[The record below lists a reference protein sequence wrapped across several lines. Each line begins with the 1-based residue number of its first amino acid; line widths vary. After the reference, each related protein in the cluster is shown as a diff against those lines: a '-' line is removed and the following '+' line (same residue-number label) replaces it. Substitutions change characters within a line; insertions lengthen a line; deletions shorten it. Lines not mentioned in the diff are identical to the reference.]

1 MEMYQSILLAA
12 DGSDNSYRA
21 AQQTLNFIGEGTR
34 VTILNVVDPDDSKDE
49 VLHNRPGEGSTASR
63 KAKLSEIIAHYAENT
78 VSYYIKLDRGTPAQ
92 TVVDC
97 ANAGDYGVVVLGS
110 RGLNTLQEMVMG
122 SVSHKVAKRAH
133 APVMIVK

>member
-1 MEMYQSILLAA
+1 MYQSILLAA

-21 AQQTLNFIGEGTR
+21 AQQTLNFIREGTT

-49 VLHNRPGEGSTASR
+49 VLHGEGSTSSR
-63 KAKLSEIIAHYAENT
+63 KAKLSDIIALYDEND
-78 VSYYIKLDRGTPAQ
+78 VSYNIKFEHGTPAQ
-92 TVVDC
+92 TVVDF
-97 ANAGDYGVVVLGS
+97 ANEGSYDVVVLGS

-122 SVSHKVAKRAH
+122 SVSHKVAKRAN